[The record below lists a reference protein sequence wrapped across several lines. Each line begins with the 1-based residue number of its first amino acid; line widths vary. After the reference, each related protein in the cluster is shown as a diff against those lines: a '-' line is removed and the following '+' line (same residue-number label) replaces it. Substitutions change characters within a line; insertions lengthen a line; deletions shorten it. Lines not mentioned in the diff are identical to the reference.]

1 MKEKLTFK
9 QSIERLDEIIEQLNQ
24 NEGELEDA
32 ITQFEEGLHLVK
44 DCDGQLQH
52 FEQRMN
58 EVLNEVLNSGRTEME
73 IKVIKKIL
81 YSPRIKQKELAED
94 VGAYVSTVQR
104 IIKKLVKEEKI
115 VRMNGKRNGYWK
127 VLQNVC

>member
-1 MKEKLTFK
+1 MNTGVIRALPEDLTDYP
-9 QSIERLDEIIEQLNQ
+9 R
-24 NEGELEDA
+24 
-32 ITQFEEGLHLVK
+32 
-44 DCDGQLQH
+44 
-52 FEQRMN
+52 
-58 EVLNEVLNSGRTEME
+58 LNEVLNSGRTEME

-94 VGAYVSTVQR
+94 VGASVSTVQR

-127 VLQNVC
+127 VF

>member
-1 MKEKLTFK
+1 MVADIF
-9 QSIERLDEIIEQLNQ
+9 SRLDYMERRGSGFKKIMQAYEVEPNYTEDKKPVFYSNATEFRVILKNLN
-24 NEGELEDA
+24 
-32 ITQFEEGLHLVK
+32 FK
-44 DCDGQLQH
+44 
-52 FEQRMN
+52 N

-94 VGAYVSTVQR
+94 VGASVSTVQR

-127 VLQNVC
+127 VL

>member
-1 MKEKLTFK
+1 MQAYEVEPNYTEDKKPVFYSNATEFRVILKNLNFKNEVLNEK
-9 QSIERLDEIIEQLNQ
+9 
-24 NEGELEDA
+24 
-32 ITQFEEGLHLVK
+32 
-44 DCDGQLQH
+44 
-52 FEQRMN
+52 N

-94 VGAYVSTVQR
+94 VGASVSTVQR
-104 IIKKLVKEEKI
+104 IIKKIVKEEKI

-127 VLQNVC
+127 VL

>member
-1 MKEKLTFK
+1 MEKSRWSPSCGCRHSSF
-9 QSIERLDEIIEQLNQ
+9 S
-24 NEGELEDA
+24 
-32 ITQFEEGLHLVK
+32 
-44 DCDGQLQH
+44 
-52 FEQRMN
+52 
-58 EVLNEVLNSGRTEME
+58 ME

-94 VGAYVSTVQR
+94 VGASVSTVQR

-127 VLQNVC
+127 VL

>member
-1 MKEKLTFK
+1 
-9 QSIERLDEIIEQLNQ
+9 
-24 NEGELEDA
+24 
-32 ITQFEEGLHLVK
+32 
-44 DCDGQLQH
+44 
-52 FEQRMN
+52 MN

-94 VGAYVSTVQR
+94 VGASISTVQR

-127 VLQNVC
+127 VL

>member
-1 MKEKLTFK
+1 MDSTGIILPIKLS
-9 QSIERLDEIIEQLNQ
+9 Q
-24 NEGELEDA
+24 A
-32 ITQFEEGLHLVK
+32 I
-44 DCDGQLQH
+44 
-52 FEQRMN
+52 
-58 EVLNEVLNSGRTEME
+58 

-94 VGAYVSTVQR
+94 VGASVSTVQR

-127 VLQNVC
+127 VL